1 MTKKNWNIW
10 KQRFGETVDIIVCN
24 ELGGHPH
31 SILSNLDG
39 DKIIKGTFQDD
50 ESVDLVIERHRNLI
64 NGHQHVE
71 NEYLTLQRENI
82 KTIKYSRQ

>member
-24 ELGGHPH
+24 ELSGHPH
-31 SILSNLDG
+31 SILSDLEG

-50 ESVDLVIERHRNLI
+50 ESVDLVIERHRSLI
-64 NGHQHVE
+64 NGRQHVE

>member
-10 KQRFGETVDIIVCN
+10 KQRFGETADIIVCN

-31 SILSNLDG
+31 SILSDLDG

-50 ESVDLVIERHRNLI
+50 ESVDLVIERHRSLI